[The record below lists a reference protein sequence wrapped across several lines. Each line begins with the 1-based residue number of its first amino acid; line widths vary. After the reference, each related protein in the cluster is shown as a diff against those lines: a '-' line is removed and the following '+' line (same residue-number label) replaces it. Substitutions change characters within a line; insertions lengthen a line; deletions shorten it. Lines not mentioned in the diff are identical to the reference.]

1 MEKYESLYRIIIH
14 SECYN
19 CIRRKNG
26 FVYCMGNCPTISHMF
41 LALSTQWVSSPL
53 SRKYRHGVSP
63 RFHRIVWCEERE
75 LGRLG
80 GGGQDQSVAA
90 KPSVKVNGV

>member
-1 MEKYESLYRIIIH
+1 
-14 SECYN
+14 
-19 CIRRKNG
+19 
-26 FVYCMGNCPTISHMF
+26 MGNCPTISHMF

-75 LGRLG
+75 LGRWGGGG
-80 GGGQDQSVAA
+80 GGGQDLSVAA